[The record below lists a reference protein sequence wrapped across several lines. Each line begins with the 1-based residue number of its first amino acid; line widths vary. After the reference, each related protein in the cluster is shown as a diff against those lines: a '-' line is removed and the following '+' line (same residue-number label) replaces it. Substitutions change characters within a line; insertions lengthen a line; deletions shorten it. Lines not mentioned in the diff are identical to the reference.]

1 MIRWSE
7 VAAQL
12 AAEPQGTLL
21 RVVRHMA
28 ENPRDAGLAPALAPP
43 AGQRADFRLG
53 RLYVQDFGS
62 HYDAFLAGE
71 APAAELPAG
80 AAGGALLG
88 LALARTREA
97 ALVGALLAWGA
108 CLVRRS

>member
-7 VAAQL
+7 VAATL
-12 AAEPQGTLL
+12 AAEPNGTRL
-21 RVVRHMA
+21 RVVRHRA

-43 AGQRADFRLG
+43 IGQRADFRLG

-62 HYDAFLAGE
+62 HYEAFLAGE
-71 APAAELPAG
+71 APAADLPAD

-97 ALVGALLAWGA
+97 ALVGALLFWGA
-108 CLVRRS
+108 GRSRRS

>member
-7 VAAQL
+7 VAAKL
-12 AAEPQGTLL
+12 EVEPAGTRL
-21 RVVRHMA
+21 RVVRHRA
-28 ENPRDAGLAPALAPP
+28 ENPRDAGLAPALAAP

-62 HYDAFLAGE
+62 HYEAYLAGD
-71 APAAELPAG
+71 ASAADLPG
-80 AAGGALLG
+80 DVAGGALLG

-97 ALVGALLAWGA
+97 ALVGALLFWGA
-108 CLVRRS
+108 CRARRS